1 MSTYDDKTIRMLKSK
16 AREMRRILITSRW
29 GHLAGTLC
37 LVDVMAA
44 LYFYK
49 MKVDPNN
56 PLMDDRDRVV
66 MGKAHCAGTA
76 YAALGLAGFYSKERY
91 LPLYGGNHA
100 LDDGWRT
107 NFQPHTD
114 AWALPGIDF
123 SGGSLGQGLGFACG
137 LALGARI
144 KAAKDPMRFPAP
156 SYNVYCISGDG
167 ETQEGLIWESA
178 MLAGQYQ
185 LSNLVNILDYNKYN
199 IGGPVAESVT
209 LEPILDKFK
218 AFGWYVAE
226 MNGHDLYDIVQTL
239 DAVDR
244 IQDKPKFI
252 LAHTIKGRG
261 VPAFE
266 FSHTHG
272 GALSAEEQKVAL
284 ETYLAPLPEA

>member
-16 AREMRRILITSRW
+16 AREMRRIRITSRW
-29 GHLAGTLC
+29 GHLAGTLS

-56 PLMDDRDRVV
+56 PLWDDRDRVV

-76 YAALGLAGFYSKERY
+76 YAALGVAGFYSKK
-91 LPLYGGNHA
+91 
-100 LDDGWRT
+100 RT

-114 AWALPGIDF
+114 AWSCPGIDF

-156 SYNVYCISGDG
+156 TYNVYCITGDG
-167 ETQEGLIWESA
+167 ETQEGLVWESA

-209 LEPILDKFK
+209 LEPILDKSK

-226 MNGHDLYDIVQTL
+226 MNGHDMYDIVRTL